1 MTAFQSQFNELSDE
15 ELIKLWKNPDAK
27 DELYLRSLPVLHRLI
42 MPFKQRGIDGL
53 DSDDLLQEASYAF
66 TKAALSYDPARNASF
81 KTYLWICARS
91 HMLTL
96 ARQADDEGDTVSLDE
111 PIDGEN
117 SDLTLTDTLAVMTT
131 PEEDAVNESCIAV
144 ISSAAKRILSKNE
157 YEVFKMR
164 YISEMKP
171 AAIAESLNCSA
182 KSVENAL
189 SRIRRK
195 LKNAGESFEMK

>member
-1 MTAFQSQFNELSDE
+1 MTAYSPQFHELSDE

-42 MPFKQRGIDGL
+42 VPFKQRGIAGL

-96 ARQADDEGDTVSLDE
+96 ARRAAAENGTVSLDE
-111 PIDGEN
+111 PIDGGDSN
-117 SDLTLTDTLAVMTT
+117 LTLTDTLAATT
-131 PEEDAVNESCIAV
+131 TLEEDAVNDRCIAL

-157 YEVFKMR
+157 YEIFKMR

-171 AAIAESLNCSA
+171 VAIAKSLNCSV
-182 KSVENAL
+182 KSVDNAL

-195 LKNAGESFEMK
+195 LKSAGESFE